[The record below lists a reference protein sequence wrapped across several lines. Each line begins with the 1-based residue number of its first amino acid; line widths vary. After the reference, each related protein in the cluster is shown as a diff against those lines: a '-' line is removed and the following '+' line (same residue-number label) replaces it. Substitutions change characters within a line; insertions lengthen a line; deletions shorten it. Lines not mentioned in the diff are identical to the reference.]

1 MKRLLLIFVMLA
13 LVLTACS
20 KDESQRANA
29 KPKEPKTEESK
40 QAEKETKAEKQEES
54 YTSKEV
60 SYYEIAGIERELTEL
75 EQEMLRHPGIFS
87 GDNYDETKVKEALD
101 QLPDNLTEE
110 QYVEELK
117 YLFTEDY
124 HEELETLLTFDS
136 TIEVDIDRPDETVN
150 APTLITAHY
159 AILVDASGSMAA
171 KVGGKTRMEAAKEAV
186 MEFAEQ
192 IPENATIS
200 LRVYGHKGSNSNADK
215 ALSCDSSE
223 VLYNNSFEEEGFQNA
238 LAQVRPVGWTPI
250 ALGLQ
255 MVKGDIPE
263 GTDDV
268 VVYVVSDGIETCD
281 GDPVQEAKNLVS
293 ADIQT
298 VVNIIGFDVDNEGQ
312 KLLKEVANAG
322 NGEFTYVNSE
332 QDLKKYMRAQYE
344 EIQKRWYE
352 WKEAGKTQAYE
363 MKGEKKKLAYDTKE
377 SMKEKSYREKER
389 MKEAQ
394 AYLKERFEDY
404 DHPTRK
410 IFSDIVDYGNS
421 KWRYAVDN
429 GNRLWREA
437 VDNGNREWREY
448 VDEGNQKIRE
458 TIDKKNGN

>member
-1 MKRLLLIFVMLA
+1 MLA

-20 KDESQRANA
+20 KDEGQPANA
-29 KPKEPKTEESK
+29 EPKEPKTEESK
-40 QAEKETKAEKQEES
+40 QAEKEAKAEKPAES
-54 YTSKEV
+54 YTPKEV
-60 SYYEIAGIERELTEL
+60 SYYEIKGSERELTEI

-87 GDNYDETKVKEALD
+87 SDNYDEAKVKEALD
-101 QLPDNLTEE
+101 ELPDNLTEE

-150 APTLITAHY
+150 APTLKTAHY

-215 ALSCDSSE
+215 ALSCDSTE
-223 VLYNNSFEEEGFQNA
+223 VLYNNSFEAAGFQNA
-238 LAQVRPVGWTPI
+238 LSQVKPVGWTPI

-255 MVKGDIPE
+255 MVKEDIPE

-281 GDPVQEAKNLVS
+281 GDPVQEAKTLVS

-352 WKEAGKTQAYE
+352 WKEAGKKQAYE
-363 MKGEKKKLAYDTKE
+363 IKEEKK
-377 SMKEKSYREKER
+377 
-389 MKEAQ
+389 
-394 AYLKERFEDY
+394 
-404 DHPTRK
+404 
-410 IFSDIVDYGNS
+410 I
-421 KWRYAVDN
+421 
-429 GNRLWREA
+429 
-437 VDNGNREWREY
+437 
-448 VDEGNQKIRE
+448 
-458 TIDKKNGN
+458 

>member
-1 MKRLLLIFVMLA
+1 MKRLLLSFVMLA

-20 KDESQRANA
+20 KDESKPANGEVED
-29 KPKEPKTEESK
+29 PK
-40 QAEKETKAEKQEES
+40 AKETVQDTKEVEETKES
-54 YTSKEV
+54 YTPREAA
-60 SYYEIAGIERELTEL
+60 YYEIDGIERELTEI

-87 GDNYDETKVKEALD
+87 GENYDEAKVKVALD
-101 QLPDNLTEE
+101 QLPDDLTEE

-136 TIEVDIDRPDETVN
+136 TIEIDIDRPDETVN
-150 APTLITAHY
+150 APTLKKAHY

-171 KVGGKTRMEAAKEAV
+171 RTGGKTRMESAKEAV

-200 LRVYGHKGSNSNADK
+200 LRVYGHKGSNSSADK
-215 ALSCDSSE
+215 GLSCDSTE
-223 VLYNNSFEEEGFQNA
+223 VLYNSNFEKAGFQSA
-238 LAQVRPVGWTPI
+238 LSQVKPVGWTPI

-255 MVKGDIPE
+255 MVQGDIPE

-312 KLLKEVANAG
+312 QLLKEVASAG
-322 NGEFTYVNSE
+322 NGEFTYVSSE

-344 EIQKRWYE
+344 EIQKRWLE
-352 WKEAGKTQAYE
+352 WKEAGKEQAYE
-363 MKGEKKKLAYDTKE
+363 IKEEKKALAYDTKE
-377 SMKEKSYREKER
+377 SMKEKSTREKER

-394 AYLKERFEDY
+394 EYLKERFEDY
-404 DHPTRK
+404 DHPARK
-410 IFSDIVDYGNS
+410 IFSDIVDYGNA

-448 VDEGNQKIRE
+448 VDEGNEKIRE